1 MEKKNVVS
9 FRRVEVTTIDLS
21 FAGAGETTVVMV
33 ESITY
38 KYINGNLAQE
48 YAANWKV
55 ESQNLPSGSTIKTSE
70 VPIVMVLLPLK
81 KETFLLQISPEVYL

>member
-1 MEKKNVVS
+1 
-9 FRRVEVTTIDLS
+9 
-21 FAGAGETTVVMV
+21 MV

-70 VPIVMVLLPLK
+70 VPSQLTITVPAK
-81 KETFLLQISPEVYL
+81 